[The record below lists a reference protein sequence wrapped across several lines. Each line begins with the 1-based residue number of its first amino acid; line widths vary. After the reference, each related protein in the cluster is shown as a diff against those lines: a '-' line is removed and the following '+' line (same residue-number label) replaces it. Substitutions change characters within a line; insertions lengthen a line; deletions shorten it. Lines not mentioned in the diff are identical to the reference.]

1 MARGQPVGDD
11 LVQPQRAAQVLEPI
25 LPEVS
30 RPDAVDHLTSE
41 SPDRRLADDYVPA
54 LCDLADPRRPV
65 DIEADVI
72 LVRDARLTCVEP
84 YPDTH
89 GGPVR
94 PRCGC
99 VPSLRRDDCP

>member
-1 MARGQPVGDD
+1 M
-11 LVQPQRAAQVLEPI
+11 
-25 LPEVS
+25 LPKVS

-41 SPDRRLADDYVPA
+41 SPDRRLTEDDVPTA
-54 LCDLADPRRPV
+54 CDCADPRCPV

-89 GGPVR
+89 AGPIR